1 MSEPWSTRVS
11 PFKDKFG
18 IEQYVRTGIFT
29 KKHEWKFL
37 FRLIDGGWG
46 VMPGK
51 RIIKFDT
58 PEEAEAY
65 RLQYVEKINRNRK
78 KKEPSKISTLHVLGF
93 IIAAFALFAHVYA
106 ILHILQEG
114 P

>member
-1 MSEPWSTRVS
+1 
-11 PFKDKFG
+11 
-18 IEQYVRTGIFT
+18 
-29 KKHEWKFL
+29 
-37 FRLIDGGWG
+37 
-46 VMPGK
+46 MPGK

-65 RLQYVEKINRNRK
+65 RLEYVEKISRPKN
-78 KKEPSKISTLHVLGF
+78 KKEPSKINTLHVLGF

-106 ILHILQEG
+106 IMHILQER